1 MRITLLGDVGVERD
15 GARVG
20 LPTSGKAT
28 ALLVWLALNPGEHAR
43 ARIAP
48 LLWPEVLDESARGS
62 LRTAVWALRN
72 ALGPDAL
79 VTSRTTLGL
88 APDVSVDVLE
98 LRRLIASGHTEG
110 AGELAHAELA
120 PGVEEEWLDGARDE
134 HRVIL
139 DELYERV
146 AAESEDAGDHA
157 GAVVWA
163 RRRVWLD
170 PVSEEAQ
177 QALLRRLATVGD
189 RAGALHSFAR
199 FRTRLRTDLGLAP
212 SPETVA
218 LVETIRSTDTAAAE
232 LPARLAAAAGEAMV
246 GRENE
251 LERLSARF
259 AQAGAERLPV
269 VVVISADSG
278 VGKTRLIA
286 ELARRVQEAGH
297 RAVYGAAGP
306 DALLPFQPFVE
317 ALSEG
322 VGLSVDDIV
331 GSTDEDPTG
340 AKRYRF
346 FEQVA
351 RLAGDLTP
359 PVPALFALDD
369 LQWADVSTMQLIR
382 HLARSHHASGV
393 LVVLSYR
400 AGDVSAPLADLLM
413 DLNRELPLER
423 IVLGGL
429 TEQEVATLLRVWGS
443 DAPDL
448 EAQALHDRTDG
459 NPFFVRELV
468 RDRAEGR
475 DPRQSVPQT
484 VRDVVALRLAR
495 LEPGARDLL
504 AAGAVAGPAF
514 DPADANAVLDE
525 PSTEA
530 ELVPLVDLLVG
541 SGLVDD
547 SERGSMLR
555 FEHSLMRDAVY
566 GELGAARRAAL
577 HRALADRL
585 IRRHGSAEGPHLA
598 EIAHHLRAGGSGR
611 AADWTISAA
620 DYAFGAVA
628 FDQAAR
634 LYGLALASL
643 PARDDRRRQLVNR
656 RAMASQLNFHAAFD
670 AR

>member
-1 MRITLLGDVGVERD
+1 M
-15 GARVG
+15 
-20 LPTSGKAT
+20 
-28 ALLVWLALNPGEHAR
+28 
-43 ARIAP
+43 
-48 LLWPEVLDESARGS
+48 
-62 LRTAVWALRN
+62 WALRN
-72 ALGPDAL
+72 AVGPEVL
-79 VTSRTTLGL
+79 VTTRTTLGL
-88 APDVSVDVLE
+88 APDTSVDVLE
-98 LRRLIASGHTEG
+98 LRHLIEAGRTEE

-120 PGVEEEWLDGARDE
+120 PGIEEEWLDEARE
-134 HRVIL
+134 AHRVML

-146 AAESEDAGDHA
+146 AAESERAGDHGA
-157 GAVVWA
+157 AVVWA

-177 QALLRRLATVGD
+177 QALLRRLAAVGD

-199 FRTRLRTDLGLAP
+199 FRTRLRADLALAP
-212 SPETVA
+212 SPETVE
-218 LVETIRSTDTAAAE
+218 LVEAIRSADTVTAE

-246 GRENE
+246 GREAE
-251 LERLSARF
+251 LERLIARF
-259 AQAGAERLPV
+259 RQAGEERLPSV
-269 VVVISADSG
+269 VAISAESG

-286 ELARRVQEAGH
+286 ELARRVQASGH

-306 DALLPFQPFVE
+306 DALLPYQPFVE

-322 VGLSVDDIV
+322 AGLSVDDIV
-331 GSTDEDPTG
+331 PSADEDSTG
-340 AKRYRF
+340 ARRYRF
-346 FEQVA
+346 FEQIA
-351 RLAGDLTP
+351 RHVGDLTSP
-359 PVPALFALDD
+359 TPALVALDD

-382 HLARSHHASGV
+382 HLARSHHAGGV
-393 LVVLSYR
+393 LLVLSYR
-400 AGDVSAPLADLLM
+400 SGDVSAGLADLLM

-423 IVLGGL
+423 IMLGGL
-429 TEQEVATLLRVWGS
+429 TEQDIASLLREWGS

-484 VRDVVALRLAR
+484 VRDVVALRLTR
-495 LEPGARDLL
+495 LEPAARELL

-514 DPADANAVLDE
+514 DPADANAALDE
-525 PSTEA
+525 PSTDT
-530 ELVPLVDLLVG
+530 ELVALVDLLVG

-585 IRRHGSAEGPHLA
+585 ISRHGSAEGSHLA
-598 EIAHHLRAGGSGR
+598 EIAHHLRAGGSER
-611 AADWTISAA
+611 AAEWTISAA

-634 LYGLALASL
+634 LYGLALAVL
-643 PARDDRRRQLVNR
+643 PPGDDRRMRVVKR